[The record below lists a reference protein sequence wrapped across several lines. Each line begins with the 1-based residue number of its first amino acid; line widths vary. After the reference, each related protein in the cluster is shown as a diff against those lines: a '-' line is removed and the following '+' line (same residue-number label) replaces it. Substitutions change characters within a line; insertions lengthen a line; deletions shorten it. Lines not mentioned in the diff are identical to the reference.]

1 MLRLSIARA
10 AQASRLPAY
19 RSFSIAAARMG
30 EGDTGAVRPG
40 GVQSGDAWTKKES
53 AQENMFIRQQ
63 EIEKLRAL
71 KEKLKQQR
79 NDPLTSLMPTL
90 TSSPSSKA
98 VNITKIDHAPFL
110 AMSLEIELV

>member
-79 NDPLTSLMPTL
+79 KHLDELDAHIDELT
-90 TSSPSSKA
+90 KQQGGE
-98 VNITKIDHAPFL
+98 HH
-110 AMSLEIELV
+110 